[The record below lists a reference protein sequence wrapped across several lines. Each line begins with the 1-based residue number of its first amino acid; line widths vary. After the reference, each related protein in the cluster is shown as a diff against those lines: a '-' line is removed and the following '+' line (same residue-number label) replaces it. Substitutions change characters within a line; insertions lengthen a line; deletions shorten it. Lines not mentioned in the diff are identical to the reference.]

1 MYYIY
6 ALLSQ
11 KDKNL
16 YVGYTINLKQRL
28 NSHMRGAILS
38 TKNRRPL
45 EIVYY
50 EASLNQKD
58 ALRRERYLKSS
69 WGKRYLKNRIKNC
82 LSEMNQVDS

>member
-6 ALLSQ
+6 VLLSV

-28 NSHMRGAILS
+28 NSHMKGAILS

-58 ALRRERYLKSS
+58 ALGRERYLKSS
-69 WGKRYLKNRIKNC
+69 WGKRYLKNRIKNY
-82 LSEMNQVDS
+82 LSEMNQADS